1 MSIRMLVPIGV
12 LALTLCCE
20 SVQAQSPGMPLSSSS
35 ASTQLQGKTGSIR
48 SSAIAQVAPFLKA
61 DLTARETADILGTA
75 SELREAARANAILSI
90 ARAKKLSPLGAEAA
104 LMLKGATGSNRSM
117 AIAEIAPYLKI
128 GLTGQ
133 ETADIL
139 GTASEL
145 SEAARANAILSIAR
159 AKKLGPLGAEAALM
173 LKGATGNNRSM
184 AMAEIAPYLK
194 IGLTGQ
200 ETADILGTVDELNE
214 TPRANAILFIARA
227 GKTMPGLTEGE
238 LAPVLAGM
246 TGSNRALALSE
257 LRVSASHTASSGV
270 PAIRPP
276 TPQVSPAVQPLPTA
290 AAPPAASGLSQ
301 PVSRPN
307 GTSSSASTAAG
318 PSPPPS
324 GVSEVLSAEERAR
337 LNDAIKKRLR
347 HLVQTPQPPYLFA
360 PITFFDNV
368 NIAITG
374 NTTRRQ
380 QYDAYYFA
388 SLDYRLLAVKRLTNA
403 RALLLKSK
411 RAAVEKSIAESD
423 RYARMMATSYDASL
437 DAYNSNL
444 DAAEAKAKAVY
455 ELSKTAAICG
465 ATPLGPAATKLF
477 ETTFI
482 VADFG
487 VDWVEGGLSNAV
499 KEQLREIVIT
509 ETLNH
514 LGVKNRC
521 ANLLASNGLSF
532 NLPGRLRA
540 VVSSPEFKKSL
551 QGIVAASLAS
561 AIRGDP
567 GPLVDLIVIQMN
579 GQEAR
584 PLRQLDPAD
593 TRSVS
598 SALDFALL
606 SKDVYS
612 VQRSD
617 TVNNTLRKLGGQIW
631 VLHEV
636 YESASLTKAFFGGLR
651 AALYVNAKTNKCVV
665 VFAGTGLTDITDW
678 VNNARQ
684 VMGIVPTEYRDGA
697 NFAAKAAASCD
708 QDMVLAGHSL
718 GGGIAQYAYLKT
730 GERYRTF
737 TFNPAGLAATN
748 LDYQSANLRTT
759 NVESFIAQAYDP
771 SSGTQLGRDVASL
784 TGVTL
789 GREILV
795 PVYSWL
801 PTTHFIDVLVEGL
814 GVQRSYCR
822 LCR

>member
-1 MSIRMLVPIGV
+1 MSIRILVPIGV

-20 SVQAQSPGMPLSSSS
+20 SVQAQSPGTPLSSSA

-48 SSAIAQVAPFLKA
+48 SSAIAQVAPYLKA
-61 DLTARETADILGTA
+61 
-75 SELREAARANAILSI
+75 S
-90 ARAKKLSPLGAEAA
+90 
-104 LMLKGATGSNRSM
+104 
-117 AIAEIAPYLKI
+117 
-128 GLTGQ
+128 LTGQ

-145 SEAARANAILSIAR
+145 SEAARAYAILSIAR
-159 AKKLGPLGAEAALM
+159 ATKLGALGAEAALM

-184 AMAEIAPYLK
+184 AIAEIAPYLK
-194 IGLTGQ
+194 IGLTGL
-200 ETADILGTVDELNE
+200 ETADILGAVSELSE
-214 TPRANAILFIARA
+214 APRANAILFIARA
-227 GKTMPGLTEGE
+227 GKVMPGLSEVE

-257 LRVSASHTASSGV
+257 LRVSASPTASSAV

-301 PVSRPN
+301 PVPRPN
-307 GTSSSASTAAG
+307 GTSSPASTAAG
-318 PSPPPS
+318 PSPPAS
-324 GVSEVLSAEERAR
+324 GVSEALSAEERAR

-423 RYARMMATSYDASL
+423 RYARMMGTSYDASL

-477 ETTFI
+477 EATFA

-499 KEQLREIVIT
+499 KEQLREVVIT
-509 ETLNH
+509 ETLKH

-521 ANLLASNGLSF
+521 ANLLARDALSF

-540 VVSSPEFKKSL
+540 VISSPDFKKSL
-551 QGIVAASLAS
+551 TDIVAASIAS
-561 AIRGDP
+561 SIRLDA
-567 GPLVDLIVIQMN
+567 GPLVEVIVMHMN
-579 GQEAR
+579 GQAAR
-584 PLRQLDPAD
+584 PLRQLQPAD
-593 TRSVS
+593 LRSTVA
-598 SALDFALL
+598 ALNFGLL
-606 SKDVYS
+606 SKDVYD
-612 VQRSD
+612 VQRND
-617 TVNNTLRKLGGQIW
+617 PAEKALRKIGEQIW
-631 VLHEV
+631 FVREV
-636 YESASLTKAFFGGLR
+636 FESASPFKISFGGLK
-651 AALYVNAKTNKCVV
+651 AALYVNAKTNKCAV
-665 VFAGTGLTDITDW
+665 VFAGTEVTDITDW
-678 VNNARQ
+678 VNNVRQ
-684 VMGIVPTEYRDGA
+684 AMGIVPTEYRDGA
-697 NFAAKAAASCD
+697 NFAAKAAAKCD

-718 GGGIAQYAYLKT
+718 GGGIAQYAHLKT
-730 GERYRTF
+730 GELYRTF

-759 NVESFIAQAYDP
+759 NVENFIAQAYDP
-771 SSGTQLGRDVASL
+771 SSGTLLGRDVASL

-795 PVYSWL
+795 PVYSWS

-814 GVQRSYCR
+814 GVQRSYCLAST